1 MSSPACSVTG
11 SATVLDQSDD
21 VESTLSALYEE
32 RPLLDSTDETWAPP
46 KGFLWVQI
54 AIMSN
59 VFLSGFDGTITA
71 STYAVISSEFNAAN
85 TASWLT
91 TSYLITSTAFQPL
104 YGRFSDIFGRRVSF
118 FTATITF
125 IIGCL
130 GCGIADDIV
139 LLNMMRALT
148 GIGGG
153 GLMTMATIV
162 NSDLIPFKRRGM
174 YQALQNG
181 MHGFGSIC
189 GASFGGSIVDTV
201 GWRWCFL
208 VQVPIGLFALI
219 TGHLVL
225 HLPRHHQTFGQGRG
239 FRAILRYVDLSG
251 ALLLILGLSSQLIG
265 LSLGGNELPWSSIW
279 VILSLMASLFLL
291 GLFMLVEEKTPA
303 VPLIPSRMLRGVMPV
318 STQIANVCVGM
329 AAYARQFLFTL
340 PLLFQVVLLDTPTKA
355 GARLAIPSL
364 AAPIGSLIAGVV
376 MSRWGRLAYLVRA
389 GCLLMCIGNLLV
401 MSIKFHD
408 AGWKYLTYVIPAS
421 LGQGIVYPGI
431 LFTFLAAFDH
441 TDHAVSAST
450 VYLIRSL
457 GTVWGVAITSAI
469 IQNTLR
475 SGLSKALSGIPDKWK
490 VTSLKWS
497 ISIIEQ
503 IRHSVSAIQD
513 LPPDI
518 QMAARLVYHRGIR
531 LSFAAAAGFAFLATI
546 AALFSRESKRT
557 ASCSKPHDN
566 GPLEIE
572 LATGQVIM
580 GLPDM
585 PMKRKFS
592 ILSIIAVGYN
602 ISNSWVAIAAS
613 FAIAVQS
620 GGAVSLL
627 YGIVAVT
634 IAMLCTGVTLA
645 ELASVYPTAGGQYHF
660 TSILASER
668 WSRHLSY
675 FSGLAAVFSWI
686 TLAASIAVAST
697 QALMAVVIRWQPEY
711 VPQAWHYFL
720 VYQLFN
726 IAMVVHNIFLTNRT
740 LWVYNV
746 GFLLSLGTFLTITV
760 TCPARSHTTV
770 DSFAIWTQFING
782 SGGWPNGISFLTG
795 LSTPQFMLS
804 GLDATLHLA
813 EECLEPERIVPKAVL
828 VTVVVGFLTAFP
840 FSIAIIYSYRDVESS
855 LSSPTGFPIYFIW
868 EKATRSPTAA
878 TVFMA
883 ALVVISSIA
892 LNAVHQT
899 ASRLTWSFARD
910 NALFFSRRLA
920 SVHPSLNVPV
930 YALLLNGLL
939 VLLVGIIYV
948 CSTTAFNAF
957 IGTTVIVAQISFAVP
972 AALLIYRRR
981 SHEYLP
987 PSRPFK
993 VMHVVGYVCNVMT
1006 VVWAVV
1012 ITIFFTFP
1020 TTFPVTGGNMNY
1032 ASVVLVALL
1041 LLGVANWFVYA
1052 RRHYHGPRLEM

>member
-376 MSRWGRLAYLVRA
+376 MSRWGRLAYLVRE

-518 QMAARLVYHRGIR
+518 QMAARLVYYRGIR

-546 AALFSRESKRT
+546 AALFSRGK
-557 ASCSKPHDN
+557 
-566 GPLEIE
+566 
-572 LATGQVIM
+572 
-580 GLPDM
+580 GLH
-585 PMKRKFS
+585 R
-592 ILSIIAVGYN
+592 
-602 ISNSWVAIAAS
+602 
-613 FAIAVQS
+613 
-620 GGAVSLL
+620 
-627 YGIVAVT
+627 
-634 IAMLCTGVTLA
+634 
-645 ELASVYPTAGGQYHF
+645 
-660 TSILASER
+660 
-668 WSRHLSY
+668 
-675 FSGLAAVFSWI
+675 
-686 TLAASIAVAST
+686 
-697 QALMAVVIRWQPEY
+697 
-711 VPQAWHYFL
+711 
-720 VYQLFN
+720 
-726 IAMVVHNIFLTNRT
+726 
-740 LWVYNV
+740 
-746 GFLLSLGTFLTITV
+746 
-760 TCPARSHTTV
+760 
-770 DSFAIWTQFING
+770 G
-782 SGGWPNGISFLTG
+782 SS
-795 LSTPQFMLS
+795 
-804 GLDATLHLA
+804 A
-813 EECLEPERIVPKAVL
+813 
-828 VTVVVGFLTAFP
+828 
-840 FSIAIIYSYRDVESS
+840 
-855 LSSPTGFPIYFIW
+855 
-868 EKATRSPTAA
+868 
-878 TVFMA
+878 
-883 ALVVISSIA
+883 
-892 LNAVHQT
+892 
-899 ASRLTWSFARD
+899 
-910 NALFFSRRLA
+910 
-920 SVHPSLNVPV
+920 
-930 YALLLNGLL
+930 
-939 VLLVGIIYV
+939 
-948 CSTTAFNAF
+948 
-957 IGTTVIVAQISFAVP
+957 
-972 AALLIYRRR
+972 
-981 SHEYLP
+981 
-987 PSRPFK
+987 
-993 VMHVVGYVCNVMT
+993 
-1006 VVWAVV
+1006 
-1012 ITIFFTFP
+1012 
-1020 TTFPVTGGNMNY
+1020 
-1032 ASVVLVALL
+1032 
-1041 LLGVANWFVYA
+1041 
-1052 RRHYHGPRLEM
+1052 

>member
-490 VTSLKWS
+490 
-497 ISIIEQ
+497 IIEQ

-518 QMAARLVYHRGIR
+518 QMAARLVYYRGIR

-546 AALFSRESKRT
+546 AALFSRGK
-557 ASCSKPHDN
+557 
-566 GPLEIE
+566 
-572 LATGQVIM
+572 
-580 GLPDM
+580 GLH
-585 PMKRKFS
+585 R
-592 ILSIIAVGYN
+592 
-602 ISNSWVAIAAS
+602 
-613 FAIAVQS
+613 
-620 GGAVSLL
+620 
-627 YGIVAVT
+627 
-634 IAMLCTGVTLA
+634 
-645 ELASVYPTAGGQYHF
+645 
-660 TSILASER
+660 
-668 WSRHLSY
+668 
-675 FSGLAAVFSWI
+675 
-686 TLAASIAVAST
+686 
-697 QALMAVVIRWQPEY
+697 
-711 VPQAWHYFL
+711 
-720 VYQLFN
+720 
-726 IAMVVHNIFLTNRT
+726 
-740 LWVYNV
+740 
-746 GFLLSLGTFLTITV
+746 
-760 TCPARSHTTV
+760 
-770 DSFAIWTQFING
+770 G
-782 SGGWPNGISFLTG
+782 SS
-795 LSTPQFMLS
+795 
-804 GLDATLHLA
+804 A
-813 EECLEPERIVPKAVL
+813 
-828 VTVVVGFLTAFP
+828 
-840 FSIAIIYSYRDVESS
+840 
-855 LSSPTGFPIYFIW
+855 
-868 EKATRSPTAA
+868 
-878 TVFMA
+878 
-883 ALVVISSIA
+883 
-892 LNAVHQT
+892 
-899 ASRLTWSFARD
+899 
-910 NALFFSRRLA
+910 
-920 SVHPSLNVPV
+920 
-930 YALLLNGLL
+930 
-939 VLLVGIIYV
+939 
-948 CSTTAFNAF
+948 
-957 IGTTVIVAQISFAVP
+957 
-972 AALLIYRRR
+972 
-981 SHEYLP
+981 
-987 PSRPFK
+987 
-993 VMHVVGYVCNVMT
+993 
-1006 VVWAVV
+1006 
-1012 ITIFFTFP
+1012 
-1020 TTFPVTGGNMNY
+1020 
-1032 ASVVLVALL
+1032 
-1041 LLGVANWFVYA
+1041 
-1052 RRHYHGPRLEM
+1052 

>member
-71 STYAVISSEFNAAN
+71 SAYAVISSEFNAAN

-239 FRAILRYVDLSG
+239 FQAILRYVDLSG

-329 AAYARQFLFTL
+329 AAYAFLFTL

-518 QMAARLVYHRGIR
+518 QMAARLVYYRGIR

-546 AALFSRESKRT
+546 AALFSRGK
-557 ASCSKPHDN
+557 
-566 GPLEIE
+566 
-572 LATGQVIM
+572 
-580 GLPDM
+580 GLH
-585 PMKRKFS
+585 R
-592 ILSIIAVGYN
+592 
-602 ISNSWVAIAAS
+602 
-613 FAIAVQS
+613 
-620 GGAVSLL
+620 
-627 YGIVAVT
+627 
-634 IAMLCTGVTLA
+634 
-645 ELASVYPTAGGQYHF
+645 
-660 TSILASER
+660 
-668 WSRHLSY
+668 
-675 FSGLAAVFSWI
+675 
-686 TLAASIAVAST
+686 
-697 QALMAVVIRWQPEY
+697 
-711 VPQAWHYFL
+711 
-720 VYQLFN
+720 
-726 IAMVVHNIFLTNRT
+726 
-740 LWVYNV
+740 
-746 GFLLSLGTFLTITV
+746 
-760 TCPARSHTTV
+760 
-770 DSFAIWTQFING
+770 G
-782 SGGWPNGISFLTG
+782 SS
-795 LSTPQFMLS
+795 
-804 GLDATLHLA
+804 A
-813 EECLEPERIVPKAVL
+813 
-828 VTVVVGFLTAFP
+828 
-840 FSIAIIYSYRDVESS
+840 
-855 LSSPTGFPIYFIW
+855 
-868 EKATRSPTAA
+868 
-878 TVFMA
+878 
-883 ALVVISSIA
+883 
-892 LNAVHQT
+892 
-899 ASRLTWSFARD
+899 
-910 NALFFSRRLA
+910 
-920 SVHPSLNVPV
+920 
-930 YALLLNGLL
+930 
-939 VLLVGIIYV
+939 
-948 CSTTAFNAF
+948 
-957 IGTTVIVAQISFAVP
+957 
-972 AALLIYRRR
+972 
-981 SHEYLP
+981 
-987 PSRPFK
+987 
-993 VMHVVGYVCNVMT
+993 
-1006 VVWAVV
+1006 
-1012 ITIFFTFP
+1012 
-1020 TTFPVTGGNMNY
+1020 
-1032 ASVVLVALL
+1032 
-1041 LLGVANWFVYA
+1041 
-1052 RRHYHGPRLEM
+1052 

>member
-303 VPLIPSRMLRGVMPV
+303 VPLIPSRMLRGIMPV

-329 AAYARQFLFTL
+329 AAYAFLFTL

-518 QMAARLVYHRGIR
+518 QMAARLVYYRGIR

-546 AALFSRESKRT
+546 AALFSRGK
-557 ASCSKPHDN
+557 
-566 GPLEIE
+566 
-572 LATGQVIM
+572 
-580 GLPDM
+580 GLH
-585 PMKRKFS
+585 R
-592 ILSIIAVGYN
+592 
-602 ISNSWVAIAAS
+602 
-613 FAIAVQS
+613 
-620 GGAVSLL
+620 
-627 YGIVAVT
+627 
-634 IAMLCTGVTLA
+634 
-645 ELASVYPTAGGQYHF
+645 
-660 TSILASER
+660 
-668 WSRHLSY
+668 
-675 FSGLAAVFSWI
+675 
-686 TLAASIAVAST
+686 
-697 QALMAVVIRWQPEY
+697 
-711 VPQAWHYFL
+711 
-720 VYQLFN
+720 
-726 IAMVVHNIFLTNRT
+726 
-740 LWVYNV
+740 
-746 GFLLSLGTFLTITV
+746 
-760 TCPARSHTTV
+760 
-770 DSFAIWTQFING
+770 G
-782 SGGWPNGISFLTG
+782 SS
-795 LSTPQFMLS
+795 
-804 GLDATLHLA
+804 A
-813 EECLEPERIVPKAVL
+813 
-828 VTVVVGFLTAFP
+828 
-840 FSIAIIYSYRDVESS
+840 
-855 LSSPTGFPIYFIW
+855 
-868 EKATRSPTAA
+868 
-878 TVFMA
+878 
-883 ALVVISSIA
+883 
-892 LNAVHQT
+892 
-899 ASRLTWSFARD
+899 
-910 NALFFSRRLA
+910 
-920 SVHPSLNVPV
+920 
-930 YALLLNGLL
+930 
-939 VLLVGIIYV
+939 
-948 CSTTAFNAF
+948 
-957 IGTTVIVAQISFAVP
+957 
-972 AALLIYRRR
+972 
-981 SHEYLP
+981 
-987 PSRPFK
+987 
-993 VMHVVGYVCNVMT
+993 
-1006 VVWAVV
+1006 
-1012 ITIFFTFP
+1012 
-1020 TTFPVTGGNMNY
+1020 
-1032 ASVVLVALL
+1032 
-1041 LLGVANWFVYA
+1041 
-1052 RRHYHGPRLEM
+1052 

>member
-181 MHGFGSIC
+181 MHGVGSIC

-490 VTSLKWS
+490 
-497 ISIIEQ
+497 IIEQ

-518 QMAARLVYHRGIR
+518 QMAARLVYYRGIR

-546 AALFSRESKRT
+546 AALFSRGK
-557 ASCSKPHDN
+557 
-566 GPLEIE
+566 
-572 LATGQVIM
+572 
-580 GLPDM
+580 GLH
-585 PMKRKFS
+585 R
-592 ILSIIAVGYN
+592 
-602 ISNSWVAIAAS
+602 
-613 FAIAVQS
+613 
-620 GGAVSLL
+620 
-627 YGIVAVT
+627 
-634 IAMLCTGVTLA
+634 
-645 ELASVYPTAGGQYHF
+645 
-660 TSILASER
+660 
-668 WSRHLSY
+668 
-675 FSGLAAVFSWI
+675 
-686 TLAASIAVAST
+686 
-697 QALMAVVIRWQPEY
+697 
-711 VPQAWHYFL
+711 
-720 VYQLFN
+720 
-726 IAMVVHNIFLTNRT
+726 
-740 LWVYNV
+740 
-746 GFLLSLGTFLTITV
+746 
-760 TCPARSHTTV
+760 
-770 DSFAIWTQFING
+770 G
-782 SGGWPNGISFLTG
+782 SS
-795 LSTPQFMLS
+795 
-804 GLDATLHLA
+804 A
-813 EECLEPERIVPKAVL
+813 
-828 VTVVVGFLTAFP
+828 
-840 FSIAIIYSYRDVESS
+840 
-855 LSSPTGFPIYFIW
+855 
-868 EKATRSPTAA
+868 
-878 TVFMA
+878 
-883 ALVVISSIA
+883 
-892 LNAVHQT
+892 
-899 ASRLTWSFARD
+899 
-910 NALFFSRRLA
+910 
-920 SVHPSLNVPV
+920 
-930 YALLLNGLL
+930 
-939 VLLVGIIYV
+939 
-948 CSTTAFNAF
+948 
-957 IGTTVIVAQISFAVP
+957 
-972 AALLIYRRR
+972 
-981 SHEYLP
+981 
-987 PSRPFK
+987 
-993 VMHVVGYVCNVMT
+993 
-1006 VVWAVV
+1006 
-1012 ITIFFTFP
+1012 
-1020 TTFPVTGGNMNY
+1020 
-1032 ASVVLVALL
+1032 
-1041 LLGVANWFVYA
+1041 
-1052 RRHYHGPRLEM
+1052 

>member
-303 VPLIPSRMLRGVMPV
+303 VPLIPSRMLRGIMPV

-518 QMAARLVYHRGIR
+518 QMAARLVYYRGIR

-546 AALFSRESKRT
+546 AALFSRGK
-557 ASCSKPHDN
+557 
-566 GPLEIE
+566 
-572 LATGQVIM
+572 
-580 GLPDM
+580 GLH
-585 PMKRKFS
+585 R
-592 ILSIIAVGYN
+592 
-602 ISNSWVAIAAS
+602 
-613 FAIAVQS
+613 
-620 GGAVSLL
+620 
-627 YGIVAVT
+627 
-634 IAMLCTGVTLA
+634 
-645 ELASVYPTAGGQYHF
+645 
-660 TSILASER
+660 
-668 WSRHLSY
+668 
-675 FSGLAAVFSWI
+675 
-686 TLAASIAVAST
+686 
-697 QALMAVVIRWQPEY
+697 
-711 VPQAWHYFL
+711 
-720 VYQLFN
+720 
-726 IAMVVHNIFLTNRT
+726 
-740 LWVYNV
+740 
-746 GFLLSLGTFLTITV
+746 
-760 TCPARSHTTV
+760 
-770 DSFAIWTQFING
+770 G
-782 SGGWPNGISFLTG
+782 SS
-795 LSTPQFMLS
+795 
-804 GLDATLHLA
+804 A
-813 EECLEPERIVPKAVL
+813 
-828 VTVVVGFLTAFP
+828 
-840 FSIAIIYSYRDVESS
+840 
-855 LSSPTGFPIYFIW
+855 
-868 EKATRSPTAA
+868 
-878 TVFMA
+878 
-883 ALVVISSIA
+883 
-892 LNAVHQT
+892 
-899 ASRLTWSFARD
+899 
-910 NALFFSRRLA
+910 
-920 SVHPSLNVPV
+920 
-930 YALLLNGLL
+930 
-939 VLLVGIIYV
+939 
-948 CSTTAFNAF
+948 
-957 IGTTVIVAQISFAVP
+957 
-972 AALLIYRRR
+972 
-981 SHEYLP
+981 
-987 PSRPFK
+987 
-993 VMHVVGYVCNVMT
+993 
-1006 VVWAVV
+1006 
-1012 ITIFFTFP
+1012 
-1020 TTFPVTGGNMNY
+1020 
-1032 ASVVLVALL
+1032 
-1041 LLGVANWFVYA
+1041 
-1052 RRHYHGPRLEM
+1052 

>member
-71 STYAVISSEFNAAN
+71 SAYAVISSEFNAAN

-239 FRAILRYVDLSG
+239 FQAILRYVDLSG

-518 QMAARLVYHRGIR
+518 QMAARLVYYRGIR

-546 AALFSRESKRT
+546 AALFSRGK
-557 ASCSKPHDN
+557 
-566 GPLEIE
+566 
-572 LATGQVIM
+572 
-580 GLPDM
+580 GLH
-585 PMKRKFS
+585 R
-592 ILSIIAVGYN
+592 
-602 ISNSWVAIAAS
+602 
-613 FAIAVQS
+613 
-620 GGAVSLL
+620 
-627 YGIVAVT
+627 
-634 IAMLCTGVTLA
+634 
-645 ELASVYPTAGGQYHF
+645 
-660 TSILASER
+660 
-668 WSRHLSY
+668 
-675 FSGLAAVFSWI
+675 
-686 TLAASIAVAST
+686 
-697 QALMAVVIRWQPEY
+697 
-711 VPQAWHYFL
+711 
-720 VYQLFN
+720 
-726 IAMVVHNIFLTNRT
+726 
-740 LWVYNV
+740 
-746 GFLLSLGTFLTITV
+746 
-760 TCPARSHTTV
+760 
-770 DSFAIWTQFING
+770 G
-782 SGGWPNGISFLTG
+782 SS
-795 LSTPQFMLS
+795 
-804 GLDATLHLA
+804 A
-813 EECLEPERIVPKAVL
+813 
-828 VTVVVGFLTAFP
+828 
-840 FSIAIIYSYRDVESS
+840 
-855 LSSPTGFPIYFIW
+855 
-868 EKATRSPTAA
+868 
-878 TVFMA
+878 
-883 ALVVISSIA
+883 
-892 LNAVHQT
+892 
-899 ASRLTWSFARD
+899 
-910 NALFFSRRLA
+910 
-920 SVHPSLNVPV
+920 
-930 YALLLNGLL
+930 
-939 VLLVGIIYV
+939 
-948 CSTTAFNAF
+948 
-957 IGTTVIVAQISFAVP
+957 
-972 AALLIYRRR
+972 
-981 SHEYLP
+981 
-987 PSRPFK
+987 
-993 VMHVVGYVCNVMT
+993 
-1006 VVWAVV
+1006 
-1012 ITIFFTFP
+1012 
-1020 TTFPVTGGNMNY
+1020 
-1032 ASVVLVALL
+1032 
-1041 LLGVANWFVYA
+1041 
-1052 RRHYHGPRLEM
+1052 

>member
-162 NSDLIPFKRRGM
+162 KSDLIPFKRRGM

-518 QMAARLVYHRGIR
+518 QMAARLVYYRGIR

-546 AALFSRESKRT
+546 AALFSRGK
-557 ASCSKPHDN
+557 
-566 GPLEIE
+566 
-572 LATGQVIM
+572 
-580 GLPDM
+580 GLH
-585 PMKRKFS
+585 R
-592 ILSIIAVGYN
+592 
-602 ISNSWVAIAAS
+602 
-613 FAIAVQS
+613 
-620 GGAVSLL
+620 
-627 YGIVAVT
+627 
-634 IAMLCTGVTLA
+634 
-645 ELASVYPTAGGQYHF
+645 
-660 TSILASER
+660 
-668 WSRHLSY
+668 
-675 FSGLAAVFSWI
+675 
-686 TLAASIAVAST
+686 
-697 QALMAVVIRWQPEY
+697 
-711 VPQAWHYFL
+711 
-720 VYQLFN
+720 
-726 IAMVVHNIFLTNRT
+726 
-740 LWVYNV
+740 
-746 GFLLSLGTFLTITV
+746 
-760 TCPARSHTTV
+760 
-770 DSFAIWTQFING
+770 G
-782 SGGWPNGISFLTG
+782 SS
-795 LSTPQFMLS
+795 
-804 GLDATLHLA
+804 A
-813 EECLEPERIVPKAVL
+813 
-828 VTVVVGFLTAFP
+828 
-840 FSIAIIYSYRDVESS
+840 
-855 LSSPTGFPIYFIW
+855 
-868 EKATRSPTAA
+868 
-878 TVFMA
+878 
-883 ALVVISSIA
+883 
-892 LNAVHQT
+892 
-899 ASRLTWSFARD
+899 
-910 NALFFSRRLA
+910 
-920 SVHPSLNVPV
+920 
-930 YALLLNGLL
+930 
-939 VLLVGIIYV
+939 
-948 CSTTAFNAF
+948 
-957 IGTTVIVAQISFAVP
+957 
-972 AALLIYRRR
+972 
-981 SHEYLP
+981 
-987 PSRPFK
+987 
-993 VMHVVGYVCNVMT
+993 
-1006 VVWAVV
+1006 
-1012 ITIFFTFP
+1012 
-1020 TTFPVTGGNMNY
+1020 
-1032 ASVVLVALL
+1032 
-1041 LLGVANWFVYA
+1041 
-1052 RRHYHGPRLEM
+1052 

>member
-518 QMAARLVYHRGIR
+518 QMAARLVYYRGIR

-546 AALFSRESKRT
+546 AALFSRGK
-557 ASCSKPHDN
+557 
-566 GPLEIE
+566 
-572 LATGQVIM
+572 
-580 GLPDM
+580 GLH
-585 PMKRKFS
+585 R
-592 ILSIIAVGYN
+592 
-602 ISNSWVAIAAS
+602 
-613 FAIAVQS
+613 
-620 GGAVSLL
+620 
-627 YGIVAVT
+627 
-634 IAMLCTGVTLA
+634 
-645 ELASVYPTAGGQYHF
+645 
-660 TSILASER
+660 
-668 WSRHLSY
+668 
-675 FSGLAAVFSWI
+675 
-686 TLAASIAVAST
+686 
-697 QALMAVVIRWQPEY
+697 
-711 VPQAWHYFL
+711 
-720 VYQLFN
+720 
-726 IAMVVHNIFLTNRT
+726 
-740 LWVYNV
+740 
-746 GFLLSLGTFLTITV
+746 
-760 TCPARSHTTV
+760 
-770 DSFAIWTQFING
+770 G
-782 SGGWPNGISFLTG
+782 SS
-795 LSTPQFMLS
+795 
-804 GLDATLHLA
+804 A
-813 EECLEPERIVPKAVL
+813 
-828 VTVVVGFLTAFP
+828 
-840 FSIAIIYSYRDVESS
+840 
-855 LSSPTGFPIYFIW
+855 
-868 EKATRSPTAA
+868 
-878 TVFMA
+878 
-883 ALVVISSIA
+883 
-892 LNAVHQT
+892 
-899 ASRLTWSFARD
+899 
-910 NALFFSRRLA
+910 
-920 SVHPSLNVPV
+920 
-930 YALLLNGLL
+930 
-939 VLLVGIIYV
+939 
-948 CSTTAFNAF
+948 
-957 IGTTVIVAQISFAVP
+957 
-972 AALLIYRRR
+972 
-981 SHEYLP
+981 
-987 PSRPFK
+987 
-993 VMHVVGYVCNVMT
+993 
-1006 VVWAVV
+1006 
-1012 ITIFFTFP
+1012 
-1020 TTFPVTGGNMNY
+1020 
-1032 ASVVLVALL
+1032 
-1041 LLGVANWFVYA
+1041 
-1052 RRHYHGPRLEM
+1052 

>member
-329 AAYARQFLFTL
+329 AAYAFLFTL

-490 VTSLKWS
+490 
-497 ISIIEQ
+497 IIEQ

-518 QMAARLVYHRGIR
+518 QMAARLVYYRGIR

-546 AALFSRESKRT
+546 AALFSRGK
-557 ASCSKPHDN
+557 
-566 GPLEIE
+566 
-572 LATGQVIM
+572 
-580 GLPDM
+580 GLH
-585 PMKRKFS
+585 R
-592 ILSIIAVGYN
+592 
-602 ISNSWVAIAAS
+602 
-613 FAIAVQS
+613 
-620 GGAVSLL
+620 
-627 YGIVAVT
+627 
-634 IAMLCTGVTLA
+634 
-645 ELASVYPTAGGQYHF
+645 
-660 TSILASER
+660 
-668 WSRHLSY
+668 
-675 FSGLAAVFSWI
+675 
-686 TLAASIAVAST
+686 
-697 QALMAVVIRWQPEY
+697 
-711 VPQAWHYFL
+711 
-720 VYQLFN
+720 
-726 IAMVVHNIFLTNRT
+726 
-740 LWVYNV
+740 
-746 GFLLSLGTFLTITV
+746 
-760 TCPARSHTTV
+760 
-770 DSFAIWTQFING
+770 G
-782 SGGWPNGISFLTG
+782 SS
-795 LSTPQFMLS
+795 
-804 GLDATLHLA
+804 A
-813 EECLEPERIVPKAVL
+813 
-828 VTVVVGFLTAFP
+828 
-840 FSIAIIYSYRDVESS
+840 
-855 LSSPTGFPIYFIW
+855 
-868 EKATRSPTAA
+868 
-878 TVFMA
+878 
-883 ALVVISSIA
+883 
-892 LNAVHQT
+892 
-899 ASRLTWSFARD
+899 
-910 NALFFSRRLA
+910 
-920 SVHPSLNVPV
+920 
-930 YALLLNGLL
+930 
-939 VLLVGIIYV
+939 
-948 CSTTAFNAF
+948 
-957 IGTTVIVAQISFAVP
+957 
-972 AALLIYRRR
+972 
-981 SHEYLP
+981 
-987 PSRPFK
+987 
-993 VMHVVGYVCNVMT
+993 
-1006 VVWAVV
+1006 
-1012 ITIFFTFP
+1012 
-1020 TTFPVTGGNMNY
+1020 
-1032 ASVVLVALL
+1032 
-1041 LLGVANWFVYA
+1041 
-1052 RRHYHGPRLEM
+1052 